1 MQDDCNTT
9 HGGAILAEP
18 LTLEE
23 IAFLKQ
29 EAMEREHCKSDS
41 FKKLIHQSEL
51 RTYSKLF
58 FFKEKCSF
66 LDAVFKIV
74 IKCNGINQIGI
85 WGSIYKDD
93 LKPKFGCI

>member
-29 EAMEREHCKSDS
+29 EAMKRGNCKSDS

-51 RTYSKLF
+51 RTYSKLVLL
-58 FFKEKCSF
+58 KKTGSF
-66 LDAVFKIV
+66 LDAIFKIV
-74 IKCNGINQIGI
+74 IKCIGINQIGI
-85 WGSIYKDD
+85 
-93 LKPKFGCI
+93 